1 MPTNPLLDSDGKLVV
16 KVTPNQVTVGPDGKV
31 HIDSRALKDF
41 LDKKTPTMDS
51 DAHIILMG
59 SDCGCKCCC

>member
-1 MPTNPLLDSDGKLVV
+1 MSGKIAGLDSDGKLVV
-16 KVTPNQVTVGPDGKV
+16 KVVPKQV
-31 HIDSRALKDF
+31 HIDKDGNIVINNKELKAF
-41 LDKKTPTMDS
+41 VEKKQIDA